1 MASFTVSTAI
11 NCKILGYEFSGTGP
25 FTCADEHLPEIK
37 AILEAGGETVSA
49 NKITEQFL
57 IPAVGTPADATDI
70 LYVKPYQ
77 HVITAAYLVPSAAV
91 VGDSTDYHTWELCN
105 YSAAG
110 AVAGTLCSFASTAG
124 TMTALVRQSLGSVTG
139 GTVSAGQGVVLAR
152 STAAS
157 GTAIPNMIAVIEYTL

>member
-1 MASFTVSTAI
+1 MASFTVSSAI

-25 FTCADEHLPEIK
+25 FTVADEHLAEIK
-37 AILEAGGETVSA
+37 AILEAGNETVSA

-57 IPAVGTPADATDI
+57 IPAVATPADATDI

-91 VGDSTDYHTWELCN
+91 VGSATDYHTWELCN
-105 YSAAG
+105 YSSAG
-110 AVAGTLCSFASTAG
+110 AVAGTLCSFSSTAG
-124 TMTALVRQSLGSVTG
+124 TMTALVRQSLGTVTG

-152 STAAS
+152 STAGS
-157 GTAIPNMIAVIEYTL
+157 GMAIPNMIAIIEYTL